1 MKIIGITLGPI
12 LETISESRKIYEIAN
27 ASAFFSTFM
36 YEFLKKVADSKKYE
50 IITPYFEY
58 KEENKLYPD
67 RAILKIENSDE
78 NEKIVNEIEE
88 FKDAAFN
95 KFLEKIK
102 NFEAKND
109 TLKDFENINEI
120 IKKNENKDYK
130 DNSEKQINLLKEYIN
145 FNTVLM
151 DIEKSEEIKNI
162 FSKLDGI
169 ELIKNLPIQYN
180 EKEINEVIAD
190 SLSEKIKLKENSFSV
205 NENKYRAIIS
215 LDLDNMGKFS
225 QKEIEKIKKVSEGIY
240 KYISKLRNFI
250 KLKEINGKSEGL
262 VLYAAGDDILAILN
276 PKYIFEFIKEACNS
290 LKESF
295 KEVIE
300 DNKELSVSFGI
311 FICYEKNPIKESIE
325 KAHDLLFYNAKK
337 LNKKNSAVIL
347 VEKHSGY
354 SFEFVINDLVKEIE
368 FNKDNIFFDK
378 MNNYLKDYM
387 ESKKV
392 EKKELLNTIIQKVYM
407 NNFIFKE
414 IIQDSKQI
422 GYFLDNLFDSN
433 AKENPLIRDLE
444 ELLTHIGK
452 ENPERKKEEFEI
464 KLEKVIS
471 YFKLIKFYEDRGG
484 K

>member
-145 FNTVLM
+145 FNTILM
-151 DIEKSEEIKNI
+151 DIEKSEEIKDI

-169 ELIKNLPIQYN
+169 ELIKNFPIQYN
-180 EKEINEVIAD
+180 EKEISYEFESMPFENYN
-190 SLSEKIKLKENSFSV
+190 IKF
-205 NENKYRAIIS
+205 
-215 LDLDNMGKFS
+215 DN
-225 QKEIEKIKKVSEGIY
+225 
-240 KYISKLRNFI
+240 
-250 KLKEINGKSEGL
+250 
-262 VLYAAGDDILAILN
+262 
-276 PKYIFEFIKEACNS
+276 
-290 LKESF
+290 
-295 KEVIE
+295 
-300 DNKELSVSFGI
+300 VSFY
-311 FICYEKNPIKESIE
+311 YEEDKPVLKNI
-325 KAHDLLFYNAKK
+325 
-337 LNKKNSAVIL
+337 
-347 VEKHSGY
+347 
-354 SFEFVINDLVKEIE
+354 SFEAKQGTATALVGSSGSGKTTVTNLIAR
-368 FNKDNIFFDK
+368 FWDSQSGN
-378 MNNYLKDYM
+378 
-387 ESKKV
+387 V
-392 EKKELLNTIIQKVYM
+392 TIGGI
-407 NNFIFKE
+407 
-414 IIQDSKQI
+414 D
-422 GYFLDNLFDSN
+422 
-433 AKENPLIRDLE
+433 IRKIYPE
-444 ELLTHIGK
+444 ELLTNISMIFQDVYLVNDTV
-452 ENPERKKEEFEI
+452 ENNI
-464 KLEKVIS
+464 KLGNPDASREEVIEAAKNAHCHDFITELENGYDTIIGEGGSTLSGGEKQRISIARALLKNTPIILLDEATASLDADNEHEIRNSLDKLTKNKTVITIAH
-471 YFKLIKFYEDRGG
+471 KLNTIKNYDQIIVMSDGIIEEIGNHEKLMKNKGRYYIMYTEMRKAQSEGCSLI
-484 K
+484 

>member
-145 FNTVLM
+145 FNTILM
-151 DIEKSEEIKNI
+151 DIEKSEEIKDI

-169 ELIKNLPIQYN
+169 ELIKNFPIQYN

-190 SLSEKIKLKENSFSV
+190 SLSEKIKLNENSFSV

-295 KEVIE
+295 EKVIE

-337 LNKKNSAVIL
+337 LNEKNSAVIL
-347 VEKHSGY
+347 VQKHSGY

-407 NNFIFKE
+407 NDFIFKE
-414 IIQDSKQI
+414 IIENPEQI
-422 GYFLDNLFDSN
+422 RYFLDNLFDSN
-433 AKENPLIRDLE
+433 AKGNPLIRDLE
-444 ELLTHIGK
+444 ELLIHIGK
-452 ENPERKKEEFEI
+452 ENPEI